1 MANVAGPSAFV
12 GKVSVMLR
20 HSGTRAVARA
30 TSGSRPSSR
39 RAGASTRAPPVARSP
54 GAEPGPPGE
63 RAPSPAG
70 DAGAPGGRGAG
81 GTSPTARYT
90 RLLAHGYEITT
101 PDATTRT
108 SGAQDHR
115 PMTLCQLKSR
125 ALLRRPRRKTVTLR
139 SVRRVQ

>member
-54 GAEPGPPGE
+54 GAEPGPP
-63 RAPSPAG
+63 R
-70 DAGAPGGRGAG
+70 
-81 GTSPTARYT
+81 
-90 RLLAHGYEITT
+90 
-101 PDATTRT
+101 
-108 SGAQDHR
+108 DHED
-115 PMTLCQLKSR
+115 K
-125 ALLRRPRRKTVTLR
+125 RRPRPQADDVVPVEVARLAAEAATEDRHAAQRSSRPVTR
-139 SVRRVQ
+139 PPQIE